1 MKSLVASSCN
11 NSCGCGQEQW
21 FSSLL
26 YATCRRPSGNSSRG
40 REMTAALQGPVRSF
54 FRRVSKAACP
64 FPFWHV
70 SCHVISCVWTPSKL
84 RMARIEIGWENILC
98 YSIWK
103 YVILVTSRCGL
114 CGTTV
119 VLAGGNH
126 SRSAAW
132 QMCWGR
138 RTGTSGQGLGNM
150 QYLLMAVRGAA
161 ATFWLMQ
168 YNAHPTVA
176 FLECFHS
183 MFIRTAVLLPH
194 ANKNSGGAI

>member
-11 NSCGCGQEQW
+11 NSCGYGQEQW

-84 RMARIEIGWENILC
+84 RMARIGIGWENILC

-103 YVILVTSRCGL
+103 YVILVTSDVGFVVL
-114 CGTTV
+114 QWYLLEETTV
-119 VLAGGNH
+119 GLQPGRCVGEGELAHQVKG
-126 SRSAAW
+126 
-132 QMCWGR
+132 
-138 RTGTSGQGLGNM
+138 
-150 QYLLMAVRGAA
+150 
-161 ATFWLMQ
+161 
-168 YNAHPTVA
+168 
-176 FLECFHS
+176 
-183 MFIRTAVLLPH
+183 
-194 ANKNSGGAI
+194 